1 VKQVAAAFAL
11 PVLTSWQQQVL
22 QTAVSL
28 IGYPYV
34 WGGDDEKVEPG
45 FDCSGLVWRVYKL
58 ASYPGAPQLADTLQG
73 RSAAAMAGE
82 VPKAARTAIADL
94 QPGDVLFFGHG
105 PKSKPTQIDH
115 TALYL
120 GNGWLIEASNQGV
133 SLGQLDWYRTSF
145 AWARS
150 PLAEAG
156 LEDAAPAAPSP

>member
-1 VKQVAAAFAL
+1 
-11 PVLTSWQQQVL
+11 
-22 QTAVSL
+22 
-28 IGYPYV
+28 
-34 WGGDDEKVEPG
+34 
-45 FDCSGLVWRVYKL
+45 
-58 ASYPGAPQLADTLQG
+58 
-73 RSAAAMAGE
+73 MAGE

-145 AWARS
+145 AWARN